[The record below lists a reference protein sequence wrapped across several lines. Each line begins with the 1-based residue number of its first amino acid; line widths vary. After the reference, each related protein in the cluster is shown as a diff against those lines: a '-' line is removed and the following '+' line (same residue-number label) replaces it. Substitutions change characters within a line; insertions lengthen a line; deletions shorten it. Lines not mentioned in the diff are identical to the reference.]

1 MRGGEDPSGTVSIW
15 SWSPLFFGCPLNLVL
30 YIPFRIF
37 AYSSNILKAN
47 FDLMDFKRER
57 EEDERGKVDAVRGAV
72 TSRIGPALF
81 GCLCCTCCC
90 ACPCRFL
97 RHPAGD
103 FIHWRGLSDLKR
115 FEFVLVTPC
124 LASRLPLTSSV
135 PLSSFLP
142 CVLVLPFALFY

>member
-1 MRGGEDPSGTVSIW
+1 MAGVG
-15 SWSPLFFGCPLNLVL
+15 
-30 YIPFRIF
+30 
-37 AYSSNILKAN
+37 
-47 FDLMDFKRER
+47 
-57 EEDERGKVDAVRGAV
+57 AVRGAV

-81 GCLCCTCCC
+81 GCLCCACSC

-115 FEFVLVTPC
+115 FEFVLATPC
-124 LASRLPLTSSV
+124 LASWLPLTSSV